1 MTRRSL
7 TGRIATFAIC
17 IIAGGMLAASSL
29 ASRGFDL
36 RPDRHANLVTLVTD
50 AKKNHDALETRV
62 IKLQDDIDSFT
73 QQQATTVSFV
83 ESDNQLAIAAAAVP
97 VTGSAV
103 EVTLSDAPIDAIA
116 KGIDED
122 LLVVHQQDIQA
133 VLNALWSGGAEAAT
147 IQGKRV
153 GPTTGIK
160 CVGNTVILDGV
171 PYAPPYNIV
180 GIGDQDRL
188 LESLDSSNYL
198 KAYRKVVDTHGLG
211 WNVKTIDSVAMPA
224 WNPPATLSWATPK

>member
-1 MTRRSL
+1 MNRRSWA
-7 TGRIATFAIC
+7 GRIATFFIC
-17 IIAGGMLAASSL
+17 VLAGGMLTASSL
-29 ASRGFDL
+29 AARGFDL

-50 AKKNHDALETRV
+50 AKRNHDVLEERV
-62 IKLQDDIDSFT
+62 VQLQHDVDSIT
-73 QQQATTVSFV
+73 KQQATVAPISF
-83 ESDNQLAIAAAAVP
+83 DHQLAVTTATIP
-97 VTGSAV
+97 VAGTAV
-103 EVTLSDAPIDAIA
+103 EVTLSDAPLETIT

-133 VLNALWSGGAEAAT
+133 VLNALWAGGAEAAT

-171 PYAPPYNIV
+171 PYAPPYSIV
-180 GIGDQDRL
+180 GIGDQDRMR
-188 LESLDSSNYL
+188 ESLNSSTYL

-211 WNVKTIDSVAMPA
+211 WNVKTIDSVSMPA